1 MTTNEQAIKEFMA
14 QKPIEKR
21 LYLILYYDAVA
32 ESDTFITSYGRW
44 DAYQAIR
51 GICERGECDPKDITV
66 LVEYVVRDR
75 NNPDNLVWAMMHP
88 DNPNAKNGYQF
99 CKAIEPSIKEEERF
113 IVEDYT
119 EDREGE
125 QEEFSPGPNPA
136 VKPAS
141 QLAQVTGA
149 DIAALNE
156 LGNLEGGEVV
166 TTDDYLAM
174 IQNRNTDLFTA
185 PDEDAFEGIAPDGNP
200 FV

>member
-1 MTTNEQAIKEFMA
+1 MTTNEQTIKEFMA
-14 QKPIEKR
+14 QKPIKKR
-21 LYLILYYDAVA
+21 LYLILYYDAIA
-32 ESDTFITSYGRW
+32 ETDSFQTCYGRW
-44 DAYQAIR
+44 VAYKEIR

-99 CKAIEPSIKEEERF
+99 CKAIEPSIPEEDRF
-113 IVEDYT
+113 VVEDYT

-125 QEEFSPGPNPA
+125 PEEFNPGPNPA
-136 VKPAS
+136 S
-141 QLAQVTGA
+141 QPAQVTGA

-185 PDEDAFEGIAPDGNP
+185 PDEDAFEGIAPNSNP